1 MNSIQVIKENDNKHF
16 KKIFYI
22 YKGMFI
28 LNSNNI

>member
-1 MNSIQVIKENDNKHF
+1 MNSIQVIKDNDNKHL